1 LLFAVLVGAGA
12 CFGVYSAA
20 SIARETKGL
29 VFGDLKQVPRK
40 RVGLVLGCSSR
51 LGGGLANPYFSSRV
65 EAAAALQQAGVVEYL
80 LVSGDNGSRD
90 YDEPTTF
97 KAALVARGVPED
109 RIVLDYAGFR
119 TLDSVIRARD
129 VFGADDFV
137 VVSQRDHSERAV
149 FLARRLGMSA
159 VGYVADDVTGPAGT
173 KTRVREWFARAKA
186 VIDLKVGTRPRFLGP
201 KLPIGVPH

>member
-1 LLFAVLVGAGA
+1 MWRRVVLLFAVLVGAGA

-119 TLDSVIRARD
+119 TLDSVIRAR
-129 VFGADDFV
+129 
-137 VVSQRDHSERAV
+137 
-149 FLARRLGMSA
+149 RLGMSA